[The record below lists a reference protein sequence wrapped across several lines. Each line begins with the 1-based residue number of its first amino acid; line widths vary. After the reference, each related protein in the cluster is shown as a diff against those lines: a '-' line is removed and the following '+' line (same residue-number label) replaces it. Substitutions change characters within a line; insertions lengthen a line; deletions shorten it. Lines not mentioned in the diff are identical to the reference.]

1 MSKPGKVLKGLCKK
15 LGVRLTVK
23 RNGKR
28 VYKSVKIL
36 KAQCKKKKKK
46 KVKRK
51 VKRTR
56 NFGKKSKNKIV
67 DIKNFAKRN
76 KIPIG
81 VAASILGT
89 VGLGYY
95 IKNRKKNKSSKP
107 EDEVDCTQFVT
118 KRGCPVGCE
127 WYEDECLNPAT
138 KKRLTDSLDGIPV
151 EYHKQILNRRYL
163 GPYQR
168 KVKRKVYTIG
178 EVHGINHSHYI
189 LDELF
194 KYLES
199 KNKIPYIFTE
209 YGMITPKIEG
219 FSISDYTE
227 YLTKKF
233 GGWFLKNNVIQI
245 SKELHNAAEK
255 LTKAHFTL
263 TQCPKNGIKIVL
275 PKAEENFE
283 NKKIS
288 SYKKIFENKPFVS
301 ALDEINKIGYEE
313 LFINNV
319 KKIGDEVK
327 VVLTN
332 GEYLKGKIIKLH
344 PNYMYTIQFDDKE
357 IPKLPKYNLKK
368 IMIFREFGLKSFEVR
383 SYADLD
389 RVLKLRPTNI
399 LKTFNILE
407 KNSIY
412 KGILEAIEV
421 LKKNTE
427 GTYRKQIIHDF
438 KIYKQSFKS
447 FMENYEKFLESSKLL
462 ESKMGKDY
470 EKLNKLHYY
479 SQTSGPGP
487 WVQDEMKRIVNK
499 HSKHLQSQ
507 QPIITNLVNSFNNF
521 TKIYLGF
528 FSHVIK
534 ARDEYLKRKIDEKN
548 KSVDKN
554 IPFIVYLGVS
564 HFANFDFSKDYEEIN
579 LIGKIQSIIQPDN
592 NHLFPLT
599 DTKYYKY
606 RKSYRDLLKDKGIA
620 LSTSYYKLDKAAPG
634 LGDWVEQMKSKN
646 SNYSYAFGKRKRK
659 RKVKRKR
666 KKVKRKKKRKSK
678 PVKRKRKRK

>member
-28 VYKSVKIL
+28 VYKSVKVL
-36 KAQCKKKKKK
+36 KVQCKKKKKK

-51 VKRTR
+51 VKKKVKRRR
-56 NFGKKSKNKIV
+56 NFGKKSTNKIV

-118 KRGCPVGCE
+118 KRRCPVGCE

-151 EYHKQILNRRYL
+151 EYHKQILNRRDL

-168 KVKRKVYTIG
+168 KVKRTIYTIG
-178 EVHGINHSHYI
+178 EVHGKNHSHYI

-209 YGMITPKIEG
+209 YGMIQPKTDG
-219 FSISDYTE
+219 FSLSNYKK

-233 GGWFLKNNVIQI
+233 GGWFLKNRVIQI
-245 SKELHNAAEK
+245 NKELHNTAIK
-255 LTKAHFTL
+255 LSKAQFIVAY
-263 TQCPKNGIKIVL
+263 CPKNGMKIVVSL
-275 PKAEENFE
+275 PEKNLE
-283 NKKIS
+283 NKTVSLFEKIL
-288 SYKKIFENKPFVS
+288 ENRPFVS
-301 ALDEINKIGYEE
+301 ALDEMNKIGYEYIFE
-313 LFINNV
+313 DSV
-319 KKIGDEVK
+319 KKIGDKVEVK
-327 VVLTN
+327 LTN
-332 GEYLKGKIIKLH
+332 GQYLKGKIVNLF
-344 PNYMYTIQFDDKE
+344 PNLTYTVKFDDGQFH
-357 IPKLPKYNLKK
+357 NV
-368 IMIFREFGLKSFEVR
+368 REYGLKSFEVR
-383 SYADLD
+383 SYEDLD
-389 RVLKLRPTNI
+389 KVINLRNI
-399 LKTFNILE
+399 NTLKTFNILE
-407 KNSIY
+407 TDSIY
-412 KGILEAIEV
+412 KGVEQAFEV

-427 GTYRKQIIHDF
+427 EPYRKQIIHDF
-438 KIYKQSFKS
+438 KVYKQAFKS
-447 FMENYEKFLESSKLL
+447 LMKNYKKFLELSELL
-462 ESKMGKDY
+462 KNKMGEDY
-470 EKLNKLHYY
+470 KKFNKLQYY
-479 SQTSGPGP
+479 YYTSGPGS
-487 WVQDEMKRIVNK
+487 WVKDEMNRIA
-499 HSKHLQSQ
+499 SKHGEYMESYKTIVMNMFLSS
-507 QPIITNLVNSFNNF
+507 VEF
-521 TKIYLGF
+521 TEIHLSLF
-528 FSHVIK
+528 VHSLK
-534 ARDEYLKRKIDEKN
+534 ARDEYLKKKIDEKN

-554 IPFIVYLGVS
+554 IPFIVYLGAA
-564 HFANFDFSKDYEEIN
+564 HFANYDFSKDYEEIN
-579 LIGKIQSIIQPDN
+579 LLGKIQTRVLPPDN
-592 NHLFPLT
+592 NHFFPVT

-620 LSTSYYKLDKAAPG
+620 LSTIKLDKAAPG
-634 LGDWVEQMKSKN
+634 LQDWVEQRRLENKG
-646 SNYSYAFGKRKRK
+646 NYSYYFGKRKRK

-666 KKVKRKKKRKSK
+666 KRKVIR
-678 PVKRKRKRK
+678 RKRKQK